1 MYINSQLGKKS
12 QLHNINSQSWDKML
26 QLCNINSWL
35 WGKKLQLQDK
45 YIYNIYSYV
54 VEISLA
60 ETFKWGHFNITFFK
74 LNETRQWV
82 VFVPTTLSL
91 TPMSYVHTV
100 PLNSNIFKQDMFDFR
115 TFFLRLTNKWSLQLP
130 IYYHANCMSK
140 SSHTDLF
147 ETITPGVH
155 KGFKNMREYV
165 CINNINMQIKLRMY
179 YHANDL

>member
-1 MYINSQLGKKS
+1 MYINSQLWGKKS

-115 TFFLRLTNKWSLQLP
+115 TFLLKINKQVKLTA
-130 IYYHANCMSK
+130 ANLLSCK
-140 SSHTDLF
+140 LHVQI
-147 ETITPGVH
+147 ITHWFVW
-155 KGFKNMREYV
+155 
-165 CINNINMQIKLRMY
+165 NNNPRCT
-179 YHANDL
+179 